1 MLCLCMLM
9 SAMAVGL
16 NVFAQE
22 KSEAVARFEAN
33 VEAFDG
39 YVTKAEPSA
48 EDLAAYEK
56 LVAKYKAL
64 GNSDK
69 ESVDVMVFDVF
80 YHHVVMRERQI
91 SIKNHPEIS
100 SSKKDHYINAAA
112 QAVTTL
118 GYVPAYIDNA
128 VELAKTIADRKISV
142 DDKKAA
148 WKAADYNT
156 RVMAGGY
163 GSTRGII
170 SSSVNGDAFKGF
182 FVAENKNVGDS
193 IAHTLGNV
201 AAVYLLGNTTV
212 ANKAGDVTLKA
223 APAKSWKDAERWVT
237 VDGKPVKQIWG

>member
-1 MLCLCMLM
+1 MKTFRKALSVMLCLCMIM

-22 KSEAVARFEAN
+22 KSEAVERFEAN
-33 VEAFDG
+33 VKAFTGDVG
-39 YVTKAEPSA
+39 KAEPSA
-48 EDLAAYEK
+48 EDLEAYEK
-56 LVAKYKAL
+56 LVAEYKAL

-112 QAVTTL
+112 QAVATL

-163 GSTRGII
+163 GSTHGII
-170 SSSVNGDAFKGF
+170 SSSVKGDTSKGKTQFHKSKVRRSVIRRSAVPFCQLQIKLLNQLKTGLF
-182 FVAENKNVGDS
+182 FRHFVQPAALVFCF
-193 IAHTLGNV
+193 TLC
-201 AAVYLLGNTTV
+201 
-212 ANKAGDVTLKA
+212 
-223 APAKSWKDAERWVT
+223 
-237 VDGKPVKQIWG
+237 